1 MSDQAFKAILPPAS
15 LHRLGLLEQPF
26 GDRPHGPAIF
36 EDAAYRTQV
45 NVALNLLQTGERVLL
60 VRGGPGLGK
69 STFLRKL
76 LDSAQP
82 GVDFQP
88 CVADPDLLFSDIWLD
103 YLERLDPDTDHGDHV
118 RHTQLVNLIQ
128 AMNRRGMRP
137 VLLIDDAHDLADD
150 TAGQVLDFW
159 TEMAEAG
166 EGFGL
171 VAALDPGVEGSEE
184 GYLAGTRLDPARVY
198 NITLY
203 PYDLDQTERYLRHRL
218 QLAGGE
224 PDLLTRKDVERIFER
239 SGGRPGVVN
248 LAARDLLQDK
258 ATRGG
263 RGFALAWPDLSGF
276 RVRAPQGRAR
286 HLLAAGVVV
295 VIGGLLTI
303 NLFTGGFTGGGG
315 EDAEIFDDELT
326 LDLPPLSQAVPETVR
341 PDEGATDH
349 LPLGMTSDDPVAPE
363 EGEAPTESDRQPEET
378 PVPDP
383 EPQLQAEPQ
392 PEPEIAAAPQPE
404 PTTPA
409 PEPTAP
415 APEPTA
421 PAPEPEPE
429 AADERAG
436 EPADGDGVEAWLARG
451 EDWVR
456 GQPADYYTIQVLAAG
471 GAETLLPYLS
481 RHGLEDDAHL
491 VLTRRQGNDWYLVL
505 VGSHADREAAHDA
518 IDALPGAVRAAG
530 PWVRSLGSVTEI
542 MP

>member
-60 VRGGPGLGK
+60 VRGEPGLGK

-150 TAGQVLDFW
+150 TAGQLLDFW

-203 PYDLDQTERYLRHRL
+203 PYDLDQTERYLRHRF

-224 PDLLTRKDVERIFER
+224 PDLLSRKDVERIFER
-239 SGGRPGVVN
+239 SGGRPGFVN

-286 HLLAAGVVV
+286 HLLAGGVVV
-295 VIGGLLTI
+295 VIGGLLAI
-303 NLFTGGFTGGGG
+303 NLFTGGGG
-315 EDAEIFDDELT
+315 EDAEIVDDELT
-326 LDLPPLSQAVPETVR
+326 LDLPQLSQADPETVR

-349 LPLGMTSDDPVAPE
+349 LPLGMTRDDPLAPE
-363 EGEAPTESDRQPEET
+363 QGEAPTESDRQPEET

-392 PEPEIAAAPQPE
+392 PEPEIAAPE
-404 PTTPA
+404 PEPSA
-409 PEPTAP
+409 PV
-415 APEPTA
+415 
-421 PAPEPEPE
+421 PEPEPE
-429 AADERAG
+429 AADERTE
-436 EPADGDGVEAWLARG
+436 EPAADADGVEAWLARG
-451 EDWVR
+451 EDWAR
-456 GQPADYYTIQVLAAG
+456 GQPADHYTIQVLAAG

-481 RHGLEDDAHL
+481 RHGLEEDAHL

-505 VGSHADREAAHDA
+505 VGSHADREAARDA
-518 IDALPGAVRAAG
+518 IDALPEAVRASG
-530 PWVRSLGSVTEI
+530 PWVRTMGSVADV